1 MTPLYVYTKAASL
14 ANAVAT
20 NTTDLAAL
28 VTANADPLNADNATT
43 LARIAATIPELA
55 LGDAPTFTTYFYD
68 DATTLSSWSGV
79 NTSTVEVGLGLLD
92 LNGSQLLANVSCTA
106 TTNGFTGRLD
116 LSTATLI
123 SRVQAEVSGGFGR
136 GKWFESN
143 ISGKRL
149 PIQIRRVIASGGYFE
164 TYAMWNIF
172 VRDRV
177 LVV

>member
-1 MTPLYVYTKAASL
+1 MTPLYIYTKAARL
-14 ANAVAT
+14 GNAVAT
-20 NTTDLAAL
+20 NTSDLSAL

-55 LGDAPTFTTYFYD
+55 LGDQPQFTLYFYD
-68 DATTLSSWSGV
+68 DATNISSWSGV

-92 LNGSQLLANVSCTA
+92 LNGQQLLANVSCTA
-106 TTNGFTGRLD
+106 TTNGFSGRLD

-143 ISGKRL
+143 IAGKRL
-149 PIQIRRVIASGGYFE
+149 PIHIRRVITSGNYYE
-164 TYAMWNIF
+164 TYAMWDIF

-177 LVV
+177 LVT

>member
-1 MTPLYVYTKAASL
+1 MTPLYIYTKAARL

-28 VTANADPLNADNATT
+28 VTANADPLDPDNATT
-43 LARIAATIPELA
+43 LARIAATVPELA
-55 LGDAPTFTTYFYD
+55 LGDQPQFTCYFYD
-68 DATTLSSWSGV
+68 DATTVSSWSGV

-92 LNGSQLLANVSCTA
+92 LNGQQVLASNVLTA

-116 LSTATLI
+116 LTTATLQ

-143 ISGKRL
+143 VAGKML
-149 PIQIRRVIASGGYFE
+149 PIHIRRVITSGNYFE
-164 TYAMWNIF
+164 TYALWQIF

-177 LVV
+177 LVT